1 MHATQIFIGILPRQ
15 QLRNVPKEE
24 MSIICIFHSEFIS
37 QWSKIKMYAF
47 RCDYTEFRIDF

>member
-37 QWSKIKMYAF
+37 QWSKIKIYAF
-47 RCDYTEFRIDF
+47 RCDCTEFRIDF